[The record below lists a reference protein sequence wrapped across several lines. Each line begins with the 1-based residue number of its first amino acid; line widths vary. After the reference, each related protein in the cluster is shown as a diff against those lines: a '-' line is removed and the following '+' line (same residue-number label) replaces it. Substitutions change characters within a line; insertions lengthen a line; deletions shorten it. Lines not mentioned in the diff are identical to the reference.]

1 MPRKPMLTNPVPFA
15 AALLAGGRSLRMGR
29 DKAWLPWGGEPLWR
43 HQWRTLAALAP
54 SSLLL
59 SCRTADDFPDLTG
72 GRAVADAWPEAGPAG
87 GLASCLANMKEPLL
101 VALGV
106 DMPAMPPGFLL
117 DLLSKARVGQGIA
130 VRQCDGAGR
139 ARWEPLAAVW
149 PRGILPLM
157 ESSLRSGCG
166 SLQKIL
172 DSAEADGLMMAW
184 DEPVPTAWLANAN
197 TPSDW
202 EELQRA
208 AHGGTP

>member
-1 MPRKPMLTNPVPFA
+1 MPRKPMLTNPIPFA

-29 DKAWLPWGGEPLWR
+29 DKARLPWGGEPLWR
-43 HQWRTLAALAP
+43 HQWRTLAALEP

-59 SCRTADDFPDLTG
+59 SCRTVDDFPDLGG

-87 GLASCLANMKEPLL
+87 GLASCLAVMEEPLL

-106 DMPAMPPGFLL
+106 DMPAMPSGFLHE
-117 DLLSKARVGQGIA
+117 LLSCAHIGRGVA
-130 VRQCDGAGR
+130 VRQRDNTGR

-149 PRGILPLM
+149 PREMLPLM

-172 DSAEADGLMMAW
+172 ASAEAAGLMMAW
-184 DEPVPTAWLANAN
+184 DDPVPSAWLANAN

-202 EELQRA
+202 EDLQRA
-208 AHGGTP
+208 KR